1 MHYIPVRFI
10 TLQCI
15 ITISLSHRSVS
26 FQDIMYDYIMNY
38 TCNICQRIPSV
49 SRWAQIKIPLAKKDG
64 LEIEMIESG
73 VATPSFLYRV
83 GYMMLQPSI
92 SYVRIWDSHDSFSS
106 CWIMLNPQVIDQVIA
121 DPGKNHHIN
130 DIKPPCAEAKT
141 SQFGGLFPQF
151 PKAVPAGRW
160 FYNIEVKHHRWL
172 TVCHNKDINQYWWMI
187 IHIHWSILIRWISI
201 HWLS

>member
-1 MHYIPVRFI
+1 MKKHPSIGLQDCRFECDMHIYIIIYIELSHFIMHYIPVRFI

-49 SRWAQIKIPLAKKDG
+49 SRWAQIQIPLAKKDG

-106 CWIMLNPQVIDQVIA
+106 CWIPKSLIKSLLIQEKIIISTIS
-121 DPGKNHHIN
+121 NHLVPRQKHRSLEVSFHSFQR
-130 DIKPPCAEAKT
+130 PCRLGDGFIT
-141 SQFGGLFPQF
+141 S
-151 PKAVPAGRW
+151 R
-160 FYNIEVKHHRWL
+160 
-172 TVCHNKDINQYWWMI
+172 
-187 IHIHWSILIRWISI
+187 
-201 HWLS
+201 

>member
-1 MHYIPVRFI
+1 MKKHPSIELQDCRFECDMHIYIIIYIELSHFIMHYIPVRFI

-49 SRWAQIKIPLAKKDG
+49 SRWAQIQIPLAKKDG

-130 DIKPPCAEAKT
+130 DIKPPVPRQKHRSLEVSFHSFQRPCRLGDGFIT
-141 SQFGGLFPQF
+141 S
-151 PKAVPAGRW
+151 R
-160 FYNIEVKHHRWL
+160 
-172 TVCHNKDINQYWWMI
+172 
-187 IHIHWSILIRWISI
+187 
-201 HWLS
+201 